1 MQACHYLIRQQNQ
14 RIRILLLY
22 SMQVHYP
29 IVACYSMQVHY
40 PIVACY
46 CHTATFLIIDY
57 QAFCVVKVYFPA
69 FGHSDSI

>member
-1 MQACHYLIRQQNQ
+1 MQVHYLI
-14 RIRILLLY
+14 
-22 SMQVHYP
+22 VHYP